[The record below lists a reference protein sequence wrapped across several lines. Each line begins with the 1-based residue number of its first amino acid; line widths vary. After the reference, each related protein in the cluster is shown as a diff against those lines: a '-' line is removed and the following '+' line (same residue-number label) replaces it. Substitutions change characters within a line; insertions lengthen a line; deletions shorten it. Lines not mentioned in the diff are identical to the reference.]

1 LVVVVD
7 LEHGGGGRHAEPV
20 AFALEI
26 VDFNTHPLS
35 LPESGLDRTSTISP
49 VEPQL
54 KSSWC
59 ANKNS
64 RRFAVVEPTYALT
77 ADQIDLSDI
86 EFWTRSLAE
95 REGAFHTLRS
105 DAPLAYF
112 EEPVIEVD
120 GFTPGRGYY
129 AVTKYADILEISKN
143 PELFC
148 SGKGATSINDMPEF
162 MNDFFGSMI
171 NMDDPR
177 HARLRKI
184 VSAAFT
190 PKMLKKVEDDVARA
204 AKEIVDEVL
213 RDGGGDFVTQV
224 AARLPLKVIC
234 DMMGIPESA
243 YDEIFLR
250 SNEILGGA
258 DPEYHSQD
266 DPNKVVERLL
276 MAGGSLHALVSE
288 LGASRRANPTE
299 DLTSALV
306 NASVDGEQLNDSELG
321 SFFILLVVAG
331 NETTR
336 NAIAHALDLLTQNP
350 EQRAVLMS
358 DLDARLPGAVEEI
371 VRVASPVVW
380 MRRTATKATSLRGQQ
395 FEEGDKFILYYWSA
409 NRDDEVFSNPF
420 AFDITR
426 SPNPHVGFGGPGP
439 HFCLGAHL
447 ARREITVMLRE
458 LLTRAPNVRAT
469 GEADRLRSSF
479 INGIKH
485 LPFAV

>member
-1 LVVVVD
+1 
-7 LEHGGGGRHAEPV
+7 
-20 AFALEI
+20 
-26 VDFNTHPLS
+26 
-35 LPESGLDRTSTISP
+35 
-49 VEPQL
+49 
-54 KSSWC
+54 
-59 ANKNS
+59 
-64 RRFAVVEPTYALT
+64 
-77 ADQIDLSDI
+77 
-86 EFWTRSLAE
+86 
-95 REGAFHTLRS
+95 
-105 DAPLAYF
+105 
-112 EEPVIEVD
+112 
-120 GFTPGRGYY
+120 
-129 AVTKYADILEISKN
+129 
-143 PELFC
+143 
-148 SGKGATSINDMPEF
+148 
-162 MNDFFGSMI
+162 
-171 NMDDPR
+171 
-177 HARLRKI
+177 
-184 VSAAFT
+184 
-190 PKMLKKVEDDVARA
+190 MLKKVEDDVARA
-204 AKEIVDEVL
+204 AKAIVDEVL

-288 LGASRRANPTE
+288 LGASRRANPTD

-336 NAIAHALDLLTQNP
+336 NAIAHGLDLLSQNP
-350 EQRAVLMS
+350 EQRALLMS

-409 NRDDEVFSNPF
+409 NRDDEVFTNPF

-458 LLTRAPNVRAT
+458 LLTRVPNVRAT

-485 LPFAV
+485 LPFTVS